1 LANGF
6 VEWRSSENIK
16 PLPLPNK
23 EQYYLDLMNIEH
35 SWSGRMDTN
44 IGNTFIMEA
53 EQLLVNA
60 IELFEKGYFDC
71 AYYSLRSAVELSTT
85 MVFLT
90 DLPEPDDYFNAWKA
104 SEEFPMQGRMIKELS
119 LNGNVFSEM
128 LEKMPGFFKSA
139 KELITELNKYVHK
152 QGLRHFYVSRNHPI
166 WGNRST
172 DPFVKDFTDHLDRCI
187 GVVAVMRL
195 AFDPFPVLLM
205 DEEILYRCFD
215 SMTDPYSEEFVE
227 KYIGSSAI
235 EEYKQI
241 SMYTCAYD
249 SFIDNEKK
257 TVAVFDVMKY
267 NVIDSDKFD
276 EIISHFHLL
285 PKEDCV
291 CVLLAA
297 SSNKATK
304 VYCYD
309 GLAMYFITGRETNRK
324 AKSWCGSDFLNFRNN
339 KKQINQKY
347 DEAFI
352 SLFEFFEKPFFI
364 EHNELFTE
372 EETIQIVSYVENGL
386 KRLEAEN
393 TTEKDLE

>member
-1 LANGF
+1 MANGF
-6 VEWRSSENIK
+6 VEWRSNANIK

-90 DLPEPDDYFNAWKA
+90 DLPEPDNYFKAWKS

-128 LEKMPGFFKSA
+128 REKMPEFFKSA
-139 KELITELNKYVHK
+139 KELSAELNKYVHK
-152 QGLRHFYVSRNHPI
+152 QGLRHFYVSRNHPV
-166 WGNRST
+166 WGNRSS
-172 DPFVKDFTDHLDRCI
+172 DFFIKDFTDHLNRCI

-215 SMTDPYSEEFVE
+215 SMTDPYSEEFVD
-227 KYIGSSAI
+227 KYIGATTI

-257 TVAVFDVMKY
+257 TAAVFDVMKY
-267 NVIDSDKFD
+267 NVIDSNKFE
-276 EIISHFHLL
+276 EIISQFHLL
-285 PKEDCV
+285 PKEDCA

-297 SSNKATK
+297 SSNKVAK

-309 GLAMYFITGRETNRK
+309 GLAMYFITGRETNRR
-324 AKSWCGSDFLNFRNN
+324 AKSWNGSDFVNFRKSDNL
-339 KKQINQKY
+339 INQQY
-347 DEAFI
+347 DEAYI
-352 SLFEFFEKPFFI
+352 SVFEFFEKPFLV
-364 EHNELFTE
+364 EHNEMFDNDE
-372 EETIQIVSYVENGL
+372 INQIIAFV
-386 KRLEAEN
+386 
-393 TTEKDLE
+393 KDGIKNMAPDGDNK

>member
-1 LANGF
+1 LESNYIT
-6 VEWRSSENIK
+6 WRSNENIK

-35 SWSGRMDTN
+35 SWSGRVDTN

-90 DLPEPDDYFNAWKA
+90 DLPEPDNYFKAWKS
-104 SEEFPMQGRMIKELS
+104 SEEFPMQSRMIKELS

-128 LEKMPGFFKSA
+128 REKMPEFFKSA
-139 KELITELNKYVHK
+139 KELSAELNKYVHK
-152 QGLRHFYVSRNHPI
+152 QGLRHFYVSRNHPV
-166 WGNRST
+166 WGNRSF
-172 DPFVKDFTDHLDRCI
+172 DSFIKDFTNYLDRCI

-215 SMTDPYSEEFVE
+215 SMTDPYSEEFVD
-227 KYIGSSAI
+227 KYIGAATI

-241 SMYTCAYD
+241 SMYTGTYD
-249 SFIDNEKK
+249 SFINNEKK
-257 TVAVFDVMKY
+257 TASVFDVMKY
-267 NVIDSDKFD
+267 NVIDSDKFE
-276 EIISHFHLL
+276 EIISQFHLL

-309 GLAMYFITGRETNRK
+309 GLAMYFITGRETNRNV
-324 AKSWCGSDFLNFRNN
+324 KSWNGSDFVNFRKSDNP
-339 KKQINQKY
+339 INQQY
-347 DEAFI
+347 DEAYI
-352 SLFEFFEKPFFI
+352 SVFEFFEKPFLI
-364 EHNELFTE
+364 EHNELFDNDE
-372 EETIQIVSYVENGL
+372 INQIIAFV
-386 KRLEAEN
+386 
-393 TTEKDLE
+393 KDGIKNMAPGGDNQ

>member
-1 LANGF
+1 MANGF

-23 EQYYLDLMNIEH
+23 EQYYLDLLNIEH
-35 SWSGRMDTN
+35 SWSGRVDTN

-90 DLPEPDDYFNAWKA
+90 DLPEANSYFKAWKS
-104 SEEFPMQGRMIKELS
+104 SEEFPMQSRMIKELS

-128 LEKMPGFFKSA
+128 LEKMPEFFKNA
-139 KELITELNKYVHK
+139 KELSAELNKYVHK
-152 QGLRHFYVSRNHPI
+152 QGLCHFYVSRNHPFF
-166 WGNRST
+166 GQRSSDSFIET
-172 DPFVKDFTDHLDRCI
+172 FSNYLERCI

-215 SMTDPYSEEFVE
+215 SMTDPYSEEFVD
-227 KYIGSSAI
+227 KYIGSATI
-235 EEYKQI
+235 DAYKQI
-241 SMYTCAYD
+241 SLYTCAYD
-249 SFIDNEKK
+249 SFIHNEKK
-257 TVAVFDVMKY
+257 TAAVFGVMKY
-267 NVIDSDKFD
+267 HIIDSEKIE
-276 EIISHFHLL
+276 EIEKQFHLL
-285 PKEDCV
+285 PKEDCI
-291 CVLLAA
+291 CVLLAKA
-297 SSNKATK
+297 SIKTAK

-324 AKSWCGSDFLNFRNN
+324 AHSWNGKDFLDFQKSKNR
-339 KKQINQKY
+339 INQQY
-347 DEAFI
+347 DEAYI
-352 SLFEFFEKPFFI
+352 SVFEFFEKPFFI
-364 EHNELFTE
+364 EHNELFSNNEIT
-372 EETIQIVSYVENGL
+372 QILTCVENGL
-386 KRLEAEN
+386 KNLVSDGAIRKN
-393 TTEKDLE
+393 QG